1 MSNLLEQYLHNHQTI
16 QKHRMELLNH
26 PVNAKIFGRQ
36 SMDEFLRRCEQLRN
50 QFQLSQQE
58 IEDGIHSACDFFGID
73 YPMLII
79 DLTDKKYGQTMFV
92 NVDPVS
98 FTDDVI
104 CYNIRQL
111 QELGVRN
118 MDAFTLIMTHECAHR
133 YYQQFPFDGPFDGQ
147 WKEELT
153 CDFYMGV
160 RSVLEQLKI
169 GGVLEGTSRMQGGKT
184 HPDGDLRKDAIQ
196 FGINTVLQ
204 FLTNGT
210 KCSLDN
216 FHKAVLV
223 YLSALE
229 MDLSERAARYVR
241 R

>member
-1 MSNLLEQYLHNHQTI
+1 MSTNLLD
-16 QKHRMELLNH
+16 
-26 PVNAKIFGRQ
+26 IFREKMNRESADTDKYKYFRRV
-36 SMDEFLRRCEQLRN
+36 SMDDFIKRCNELKDKLS
-50 QFQLSQQE
+50 LSQQE
-58 IEDGIHSACDFFGID
+58 IEEAIHSACDFFGIA

-79 DLTDKKYGQTMFV
+79 DLSNKKYGQTMFV

-111 QELGVRN
+111 QNLGVKN
-118 MDAFTLIMTHECAHR
+118 KDAFTLIMTHECAHR
-133 YYQQFPFDGPFDGQ
+133 YYQQFPFDGPFEGH

-160 RSVLEQLKI
+160 RSVLEQLTI
-169 GGVLEGTSRMQGGKT
+169 GGVLEGTSRMQGCQT

-204 FLTNGT
+204 FLNNGT
-210 KCSLDN
+210 PCILEN
-216 FHKAVLV
+216 FHKAILV
-223 YLSALE
+223 YLSAEE
-229 MDLSERAARYVR
+229 MDLSERASRYER

>member
-1 MSNLLEQYLHNHQTI
+1 MSTNLLDQYLEKMNRESPETQVY
-16 QKHRMELLNH
+16 KH
-26 PVNAKIFGRQ
+26 FGRPT
-36 SMDEFLRRCEQLRN
+36 MDDFLRRCEQLKN
-50 QFQLSQQE
+50 QLQLSQQE
-58 IEDGIHSACDFFGID
+58 IEEGIHSACDFFGIA

-79 DLTDKKYGQTMFV
+79 DLSNKKYGQTMFV

-111 QELGVRN
+111 QNLGVKNR
-118 MDAFTLIMTHECAHR
+118 DAFTLIMTHECAHR
-133 YYQQFPFDGPFDGQ
+133 YYQQFPFDGPFEGH

-160 RSVLEQLKI
+160 RSVLEQLTI
-169 GGVLEGTSRMQGGKT
+169 GGVLEGTSRMQGCQT

-204 FLTNGT
+204 FLHNGT
-210 KCSLDN
+210 PCILEN
-216 FHKAVLV
+216 FHKAILV
-223 YLSALE
+223 YLSAEE
-229 MDLSERAARYVR
+229 MDLSERASRYER